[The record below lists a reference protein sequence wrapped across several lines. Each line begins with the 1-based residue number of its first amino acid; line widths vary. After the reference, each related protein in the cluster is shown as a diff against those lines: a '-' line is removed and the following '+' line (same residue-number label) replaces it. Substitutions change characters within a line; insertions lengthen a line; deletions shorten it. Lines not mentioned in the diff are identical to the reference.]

1 MSKNELHVLNGRT
14 AGFVTRLFA
23 YVMDIAIV
31 AGILALGGW
40 IAVLI
45 DNMIENVGLDPRVDL
60 ASIYVFM
67 IPFIITLYF
76 VMFWSL
82 TGRTI
87 GKWFMGLRVVNQD
100 GRPPT
105 IGRSIVRALG
115 YALSAL
121 AFWIG
126 YVWVIIDDERQGW
139 HDHMARTW
147 VVYDYS
153 RTSSSE
159 MLNEYLEESS

>member
-1 MSKNELHVLNGRT
+1 
-14 AGFVTRLFA
+14 
-23 YVMDIAIV
+23 
-31 AGILALGGW
+31 
-40 IAVLI
+40 
-45 DNMIENVGLDPRVDL
+45 
-60 ASIYVFM
+60 
-67 IPFIITLYF
+67 
-76 VMFWSL
+76 
-82 TGRTI
+82 
-87 GKWFMGLRVVNQD
+87 MGLRVVNQD

-159 MLNEYLEESS
+159 MLNEYLEEGSS